1 MSVVKIRSIPKA
13 SAQTNMA
20 KSKLFTK
27 VFEPHHGMAVPVAED
42 VMRATCNNSG
52 PFTFKGTNSF
62 IIGKDTLAVIDPGP
76 NDPSHLDLLLLTI
89 GDRPV
94 SHIFV
99 THTHADH
106 SPLAAALKER
116 TGALIVGA
124 APHFSARQLHLGEI
138 NALDA
143 AADRDYAPDQILY
156 DGDAVDGDGWRIEA
170 IETPGHTANHIAF
183 ALSGTGTVF
192 SGDHVMAWSTSI
204 VAPPDGSMSAYMA
217 SLDKMLARDDALY
230 LPGHGGEIKNPKPF
244 LRGIKTH
251 RKMRERAVLERLR
264 KGDRTISQMVAEIY
278 RETDIRLHG
287 AAGLSVF
294 AHLEDLIEQGR
305 ASCEGVPSL
314 STTYFAT

>member
-1 MSVVKIRSIPKA
+1 
-13 SAQTNMA
+13 
-20 KSKLFTK
+20 
-27 VFEPHHGMAVPVAED
+27 MAVPVAENILR
-42 VMRATCNNSG
+42 VTCTNSG
-52 PFTFKGTNSF
+52 PFTYKGTNSF
-62 IIGKDTLAVIDPGP
+62 IIGKSTLAVVDPGP
-76 NDPSHLDLLLLTI
+76 IDQSHLDLLLQTI

-106 SPLAAALKER
+106 SPLAAALKKR
-116 TGALIVGA
+116 TDAIVVGA
-124 APHFSARQLHLGEI
+124 APHFSARQLHLGET

-143 AADRDYAPDQILY
+143 AADREYVPDQILR
-156 DGDAVDGDGWRIEA
+156 DEDAIDGDGWRIEA
-170 IETPGHTANHIAF
+170 IETPGHTANHVAF

-217 SLDKMLARDDALY
+217 SLNKMLTRDDTLY
-230 LPGHGGEIKNPKPF
+230 LPGHGGEVRDPKPF

-251 RKMRERAVLERLR
+251 RKMRERAVLERLKR
-264 KGDRTISQMVAEIY
+264 GDRTIPQMVKEIY
-278 RETDIRLHG
+278 RGTDVRLHG

-305 ASCEGVPSL
+305 VFCDGAPSL
-314 STTYFAT
+314 STNYFAS